1 MKKISLS
8 ILIFAAFISFTKAQ
22 GCSDA
27 GFCTAGSNA
36 DYTSEKF
43 QSLKD
48 STISKP
54 KKHFIKIGLG
64 NAIGEQSVYI
74 LTPSIEASFQLHSRS
89 SISIKTNIQSSFGK
103 QANKFGMG
111 DIIISNSTSLLTK
124 SKHQLILNIG
134 TKLPTGRAT
143 SKDKNKVELPMV
155 YQSTL
160 GTVDLLLGLNYKFN
174 YKLGIVNAAIGYQ
187 QPLININRNSSIENF
202 DTLNAKSFSRKG
214 DVFFRLD
221 KIFTI
226 KKKFDLGLG
235 ALVIYHVQNDEI
247 ILQDDSKFEIKDS
260 KGLTLNITAAF
271 GYKINDKMEIG
282 LTAGFPV
289 IVRDARPDGL
299 TRKFVAAPSFTYR
312 F

>member
-1 MKKISLS
+1 MKKIILS
-8 ILIFAAFISFTKAQ
+8 IIVFATFISFTKAQ

-36 DYTSEKF
+36 DHTVGQF
-43 QSLKD
+43 QSITD
-48 STISKP
+48 SSAPKS
-54 KKHFIKIGLG
+54 KKHFLKIGLG
-64 NAIGEQSVYI
+64 NALGEQSVYI
-74 LTPSIEASFQLHSRS
+74 LTPTIEASFQIHARS
-89 SISIKTNIQSSFGK
+89 SIGIKTNLQASFGN
-103 QANKFGMG
+103 QANKFGIG
-111 DIIISNSTSLLTK
+111 DIIITNSSVLLSK
-124 SKHQLILNIG
+124 IKHQLILNIG

-143 SKDKNKVELPMV
+143 VTDKNKIELPMV

-187 QPLININRNSSIENF
+187 QPLININKNSAIENF
-202 DTLNAKSFSRKG
+202 DTLNAKSFVRKG
-214 DVFFRLD
+214 DVFVRLD

-226 KKKFDLGLG
+226 KKKFDVGLG
-235 ALVIYHVQNDEI
+235 ALLIYHLQNDEI
-247 ILQDDSKFEIKDS
+247 VLQDDSTLEIKDS
-260 KGLTLNITAAF
+260 KGITLNITATF
-271 GYKINDKMEIG
+271 GYRINEKMEIG

-289 IVRDARPDGL
+289 IVREQRPDGL